1 MKKLKNTLALTL
13 GSLLYILM
21 WQVLSSFGNHYGHP
35 VINENMLNAFT
46 EGTNYK
52 KIEKL
57 KNFYFDLNET
67 VKGTGITSGG
77 KTSISEGKMELSV
90 KNWIIQG
97 GVYAD
102 EPEVMNSLRHFYD
115 PTQPAGSRHLT
126 DQSRGI
132 LGYVQSAYG
141 IYDLPKIDGVEWAV
155 ANADHEYNWVQ
166 GKIAL
171 KDAFGATDLSK
182 KKELMAKA
190 WRCLGETMHM
200 VADNATPAHVRD
212 DAHPAPLGDSKSF
225 GDPDTFEEYM
235 DYIAENEKK
244 PGFGYF
250 AKWSKLQADATLT
263 ANLNKATTI
272 RELAH
277 TLAVYTNTNFFS
289 GQTIEGNDSQGYT
302 VVSKSKSG
310 KKYPS
315 PKIDKSMYIGTHFE
329 KNGIKLCSQPWWIGI
344 VSNVS
349 DVFIDKPTV
358 ESMATK
364 LIPAAMEGG
373 KNAIRLFIPDI
384 KLVITEFKSDGT
396 FKGTVNHT
404 KDAEYTLPI
413 VYNGTINIL
422 DKKLNII
429 EKIEAKDNKFEGKLK
444 DLNIA
449 EISAFFSVAGL
460 DIYSSSI
467 VKSDFEI
474 KWGHIYILGEFDA
487 SYIYSGKV
495 PEGFEKTWKG
505 VKVQNLDFN
514 FYLEDNLKESNG
526 NVTGSMGG
534 NPFQIAFD
542 PATNDLKS
550 FNIKRT
556 YTWAVDKFDMDMSAK
571 GGGIP
576 VKYYNNPNLDPASKY
591 MVWTVKGKE
600 CQAFIQ
606 DAKLYVKQYLPSYEG
621 LIEEKWLS
629 KYQATDNSKIE
640 IYLYYKKK

>member
-1 MKKLKNTLALTL
+1 MKTLKNTIAMFL
-13 GSLLYILM
+13 GSMLYLLL
-21 WQVLSSFGNHYGHP
+21 WQLLSSFGNHYGHP
-35 VINENMLNAFT
+35 VINENMLNVFT
-46 EGTNYK
+46 DNTGYK

-67 VKGTGITSGG
+67 VTGTGITSGG
-77 KTSISEGKMELSV
+77 KTTISEGKMTLSV

-97 GVYAD
+97 GIFAD

-115 PTQPAGSRHLT
+115 PTQTAGSRYLT

-171 KDAFGATDLSK
+171 KDAFSATEPTK

-235 DYIAENEKK
+235 DYIGENEKK
-244 PGFGYF
+244 LGLF

-263 ANLNKATTI
+263 ANLNKTTTI

-289 GQTIEGNDSQGYT
+289 SQTIAGNDSQGYT
-302 VVSKSKSG
+302 VVSTSKSG
-310 KKYPS
+310 KKYAS

-349 DVFIDKPTV
+349 DVYIDKPTV

-373 KNAIRLFIPDI
+373 KNAIRLFLPDV
-384 KLVITEFKSDGT
+384 KLEIDEFLADGT
-396 FKGTVNHT
+396 LKGSIIHT

-413 VYNGTINIL
+413 VYNGPIKIL

-429 EKIEAKDNKFEGKLK
+429 ETFEAKSNKFEGKIK
-444 DLNIA
+444 DLNID
-449 EISAFFSVAGL
+449 EIGAFLTFGGI
-460 DIYSSSI
+460 DIYSPNFKKSKFSI
-467 VKSDFEI
+467 ENVYIEI
-474 KWGHIYILGEFDA
+474 SGNFDA
-487 SYIYSGKV
+487 NITYSGNLPDKHA
-495 PEGFEKTWKG
+495 TSWKG
-505 VKVQNLDFN
+505 TVFNKSAFSLRNNGPKNTIKENNGVITGLLNNNPYKVVFN
-514 FYLEDNLKESNG
+514 TK
-526 NVTGSMGG
+526 
-534 NPFQIAFD
+534 
-542 PATNDLKS
+542 TNELVS
-550 FNIKRT
+550 FEVRDTKVFS
-556 YTWAVDKFDMDMSAK
+556 VDKYDLA
-571 GGGIP
+571 
-576 VKYYNNPNLDPASKY
+576 
-591 MVWTVKGKE
+591 
-600 CQAFIQ
+600 
-606 DAKLYVKQYLPSYEG
+606 
-621 LIEEKWLS
+621 
-629 KYQATDNSKIE
+629 
-640 IYLYYKKK
+640 